1 MKNTKDQAQSKSV
14 EVYTTETCPYCT
26 QVKQFLDENDVEY
39 EEVDVSE
46 SEEGRE
52 EMVEKSDQ
60 MGVPV
65 VDIDGEI
72 IIGFDK
78 EKIKKALDL

>member
-1 MKNTKDQAQSKSV
+1 MVK
-14 EVYTTETCPYCT
+14 VYTTETCPYCT

-52 EMVEKSDQ
+52 EMVEKSYQ

-65 VDIDGEI
+65 VDIDGDVI
-72 IIGFDK
+72 YRFDK